1 VAARERKLGKNYI
14 GILNDGIDEQ
24 RAIVSMEKSG
34 RLIKDYL
41 LRLTAAVLNALAT
54 ARS

>member
-1 VAARERKLGKNYI
+1 VAARERELSKNYI
-14 GILNDGIDEQ
+14 DILNDWIDEQ
-24 RAIVSMEKSG
+24 HAIVSTEKPG
-34 RLIKDYL
+34 RLIEDYF